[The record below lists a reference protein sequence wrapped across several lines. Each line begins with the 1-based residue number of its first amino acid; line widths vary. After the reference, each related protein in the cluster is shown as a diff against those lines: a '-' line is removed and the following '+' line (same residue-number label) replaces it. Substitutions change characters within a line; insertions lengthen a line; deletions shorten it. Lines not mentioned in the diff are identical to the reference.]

1 MIREVGL
8 IALIIGAWF
17 GIRWL
22 LKQPRNVQW
31 KWGGICAIVIL
42 LGLAVTG
49 KLHWIFAVVAAVI
62 PLIRRLFG
70 LVSYLPLLRGFL
82 RRSNASAQGFSFNR
96 PSSIETQFLK
106 VTLDPASG
114 SLFGEIKQGLYQ
126 GRKLQDLSSQE
137 LSELLRE
144 YTRSDP
150 QSAQLLNAYLAR
162 SGHADSHRQY
172 SQYGSGKS
180 NASSHGNISRQEAY
194 AILGL
199 DEGASEKEILE
210 AHRRLIQKLH
220 PDRGGNDYLA
230 AKINQAKQTLLA

>member
-8 IALIIGAWF
+8 IALIVGAWF

-31 KWGGICAIVIL
+31 RWVGICAIIIL

-49 KLHWIFAVVAAVI
+49 KMHWIFAAVAAAV

-70 LVSYLPLLRGFL
+70 LISYLPLLRGFL
-82 RRSNASAQGFSFNR
+82 RRSNASAQGFSSSR
-96 PSSIETQFLK
+96 PSSIETRFLR
-106 VTLDPASG
+106 VTLDPVSG
-114 SLFGEIKQGLYQ
+114 SLFGEVKQGLYQ

-137 LSELLRE
+137 LSELLKE
-144 YTRSDP
+144 YTRTDP
-150 QSAQLLNAYLAR
+150 QSAQLLSAYLAR
-162 SGHADSHRQY
+162 SGYAGSHGQH
-172 SQYGSGKS
+172 GTGKS
-180 NASSHGNISRQEAY
+180 SASSHGSMTRQEAY

-199 DEGASEKEILE
+199 NEGASKKEILE

>member
-8 IALIIGAWF
+8 TALIIGAWF

-31 KWGGICAIVIL
+31 RWVGICAIIIL
-42 LGLAVTG
+42 LGLVVTG
-49 KLHWIFAVVAAVI
+49 KMHWIFAAVAAAVPI
-62 PLIRRLFG
+62 IRRLFG
-70 LVSYLPLLRGFL
+70 LISYFPLLRGFL
-82 RRSNASAQGFSFNR
+82 RRSNASAQGFSSSR
-96 PSSIETQFLK
+96 PSSIETRFLK
-106 VTLDPASG
+106 VTLDPVSG

-137 LSELLRE
+137 LSELLKE
-144 YTRSDP
+144 YTRADP
-150 QSAQLLNAYLAR
+150 QSAQLLSAYLAR
-162 SGHADSHRQY
+162 SGYAGSHRQHG
-172 SQYGSGKS
+172 QHGTGKS
-180 NASSHGNISRQEAY
+180 SASSRGSMTRQEAY

-199 DEGASEKEILE
+199 DEGACEKEILE